1 MDWEINLGGIKIKSG
16 FILVFLAFAGSVAGG
31 VWTAG
36 ELYNRL
42 VVVEDGLAGV
52 EIPDIA
58 PIEEEVSVLREQL
71 VAETGVLREQLSAAQ
86 ERVVVLEAMKMDSRM
101 ERIETRLEDQNIG
114 QLQGNLVQLQTNLD
128 NIIANQESLKG
139 YSESVDE
146 NKRQM
151 EQLRKDIATFE
162 QDMNDVWEALD
173 EVSY

>member
-16 FILVFLAFAGSVAGG
+16 FIVVFLAFAGSVAGG

-42 VVVEDGLAGV
+42 VVVEDGLSDLS
-52 EIPDIA
+52 IPDIA
-58 PIEEEVSVLREQL
+58 PVEEEVSVMREQL
-71 VAETGVLREQLSAAQ
+71 ISEINVLREQLFIAQ
-86 ERVVVLEAMKMDSRM
+86 EKIVVLEAMKMDSRM
-101 ERIETRLEDQNIG
+101 ERVETRLEDQNIG
-114 QLQGNLVQLQTNLD
+114 DLQGNLVQLQTNLQ
-128 NIIANQESLKG
+128 NIMQSQDTLKG

-146 NKRQM
+146 NRRAM